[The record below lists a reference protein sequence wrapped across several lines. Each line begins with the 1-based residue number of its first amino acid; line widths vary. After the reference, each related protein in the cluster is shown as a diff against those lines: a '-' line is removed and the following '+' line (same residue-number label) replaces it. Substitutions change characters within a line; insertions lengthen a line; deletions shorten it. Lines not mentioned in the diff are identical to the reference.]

1 MKQKLVKKTDGT
13 IPSVGAIS
21 TAARDYKDQKNK
33 RGRKKGQKSTT
44 RAEDKLILKAFKKM
58 RPPGSKGK
66 LERETEREGREEE
79 ERER

>member
-13 IPSVGAIS
+13 IPSEGAIS
-21 TAARDYKDQKNK
+21 MAARDYKDQKNK

-66 LERETEREGREEE
+66 LERRTSRWMKDRE
-79 ERER
+79 